1 MYFCVCLRNK
11 CTHYLY
17 KLLKSYQIK
26 ITCCPMQRTDT
37 DDLGVA
43 ASRYQPLCPLISQK
57 CKKTTCICFE
67 NSYAVWQHST
77 HLNSDGWSISFSF
90 HESCFADI
98 CHWSNICN
106 THVKVC
112 NIFFSIF
119 WSSSFLS
126 DTFFLFIH
134 QTHIRLYVPMNIFD
148 LYAAKHYAGLVTN
161 ASWFLCKVFW
171 FGLQS
176 EHWK

>member
-67 NSYAVWQHST
+67 NSYTVWQHST
-77 HLNSDGWSISFSF
+77 YLNSDGWSISFSF
-90 HESCFADI
+90 HESYFADI

-112 NIFFSIF
+112 NIFFNILILLFSIRYL
-119 WSSSFLS
+119 FL
-126 DTFFLFIH
+126 IH
-134 QTHIRLYVPMNIFD
+134 SPNTHKIICSHEYIWP
-148 LYAAKHYAGLVTN
+148 
-161 ASWFLCKVFW
+161 LCC
-171 FGLQS
+171 
-176 EHWK
+176 